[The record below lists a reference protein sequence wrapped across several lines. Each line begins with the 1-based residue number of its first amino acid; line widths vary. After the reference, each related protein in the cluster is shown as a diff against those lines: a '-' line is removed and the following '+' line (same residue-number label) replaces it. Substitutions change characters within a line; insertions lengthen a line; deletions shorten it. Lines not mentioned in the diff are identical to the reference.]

1 MTAEVEAALRAEVE
15 ALRNEVEALRE
26 SVPTDLEFREWWGS
40 GCEGED
46 ILNFLRGV
54 HSVIPRTPV

>member
-1 MTAEVEAALRAEVE
+1 MTPEVEAELRQEI
-15 ALRNEVEALRE
+15 EALRE

-46 ILNFLRGV
+46 ILNYMRGV
-54 HSVIPRTPV
+54 HGMIPRTP